1 MSQEIL
7 PKHLL
12 NVILDAMRN
21 GTEDVGEE
29 MALRVYKAISEEL
42 PIYEDVYDQCCDL
55 IEPYVERPG
64 KPGFLPG
71 SVVDS
76 LSLLLKKELERHEQH
91 T

>member
-7 PKHLL
+7 PRHLL
-12 NVILDAMRN
+12 KVILDAML
-21 GTEDVGEE
+21 GGAEDVGEE

-42 PIYEDVYDQCCDL
+42 PIYEDVYDQCCSL

-76 LSLLLKKELERHEQH
+76 LSLLLKKELERRV
-91 T
+91 

>member
-1 MSQEIL
+1 MSQKIL
-7 PKHLL
+7 PRHLL
-12 NVILDAMRN
+12 KVILDAMRD
-21 GTEDVGEE
+21 GAEDVGEE

-42 PIYEDVYDQCCDL
+42 PIYEDVYDQCCGL

-76 LSLLLKKELERHEQH
+76 LSLLLKKELERRGQNN
-91 T
+91 

>member
-7 PKHLL
+7 PRHLL
-12 NVILDAMRN
+12 KVILDAML
-21 GTEDVGEE
+21 GGAEDVGEE

-42 PIYEDVYDQCCDL
+42 PIYEDVYDQCCSL

-76 LSLLLKKELERHEQH
+76 LSLLLKKELERHAKD